1 VIRYIARRAGISVV
15 MLTLASMLIFA
26 ALRIIPGDPTAARAS
41 RPGVTQE
48 QLEQIRHELG
58 LDRPIPE
65 QYVRWLGGVLRGD
78 FGTTYFSDYSTTE
91 LISRR
96 IFPTVELAAVSIV
109 LALLIAVPLGI
120 LAAMRPHSLL
130 DRLIAG
136 YASAGMA
143 LPQFWLAIL
152 LISLFSVQ
160 LGWLPTRGYVSVFD
174 DPLENLRL
182 IVLPSL
188 TMAIVI
194 SAPILR
200 FLRASLLETISADF
214 IRTAQG
220 KGLLWRR
227 VVLRHALPNGLIP
240 SLTFAG
246 LVVGTML
253 GGIVVIEWVFGWQG
267 LGSLAL
273 ESVFKRDYAV
283 LQGVVLLAAAAF
295 IVTTLVVDLITLF
308 LDPRLRAEQER

>member
-1 VIRYIARRAGISVV
+1 VTRYIARRAGVSIV

-174 DPLENLRL
+174 DPVENLRL

-227 VVLRHALPNGLIP
+227 VVLRHALPNGLLP
-240 SLTFAG
+240 SLTFTG